1 VQIIR
6 GVERRRLAALLI
18 LSLAAAAAALMLWHH
33 HQSWEYGLPV
43 TIGSSSAEVERVLGP
58 PTQTLDY
65 DKELSKE
72 SEDIQR
78 TVGGGHAGVIVNWYY
93 TRGIVGSFKDG
104 RLISIGV
111 SPDNGDTYKG
121 FLAYTGVIVRGLRI
135 TDNKET
141 IFRTLGKPAKI
152 ESDGLPQGTD
162 PNVPVVWPKGSRY
175 YWRLRDCVV
184 EVDFLDQAQSVDE
197 EKHLTLPKDSV
208 IAFQITK

>member
-1 VQIIR
+1 MIVC
-6 GVERRRLAALLI
+6 LAAMAAALL
-18 LSLAAAAAALMLWHH
+18 LWHH

-43 TIGSSSAEVERVLGP
+43 TLGSSSAEVERALGP

-72 SEDIQR
+72 SEDFQR
-78 TVGGGHAGVIVNWYY
+78 ILGGGHAGVTVDWYY
-93 TRGIVGSFKDG
+93 TRGIVGGFKDD
-104 RLISIGV
+104 RLISISV
-111 SPDNGDTYKG
+111 PPDNGDTYKG

-141 IFRTLGKPAKI
+141 ILRALGKPAKI

-162 PNVPVVWPKGSRY
+162 PNVPVVWPKESRY
-175 YWRLRDCVV
+175 YWRLPDCVV
-184 EVDFLDQAQSVDE
+184 EVDFLDQAQSWDS

-208 IAFQITK
+208 IEFQITK